1 MTPATDFERLLD
13 EFASYSWSGRVT
25 QGGHYDRA
33 RAAVIAAYN
42 ELAAE
47 CMEQARLNGMGSER
61 EAALRADRDQWIRMY
76 GRAESDFQLLRAR
89 LAECEG
95 GAP

>member
-47 CMEQARLNGMGSER
+47 CMEQARLNGMGASR
-61 EAALRADRDQWIRMY
+61 EARLM
-76 GRAESDFQLLRAR
+76 AR

>member
-1 MTPATDFERLLD
+1 MTPATDFERLVADLID
-13 EFASYSWSGRVT
+13 AVDGYPPLEAGVV
-25 QGGHYDRA
+25 DA

-47 CMEQARLNGMGSER
+47 CMEQARLNGMGASR
-61 EAALRADRDQWIRMY
+61 EARLM
-76 GRAESDFQLLRAR
+76 AR